1 MGVPELNGRRW
12 WTLDRAAFRY
22 LWAFMTSEWPLRVA
36 LILWLLAMLF
46 FIRFASAQDFQRQ
59 IDRIERQVDLLQQS
73 DTDQARVRQ
82 AGFERLAALES
93 TVRALAAQTG
103 RMENFIYGT
112 MATLFANVLALLKA
126 LGDIRTL
133 RKGER

>member
-1 MGVPELNGRRW
+1 MRRW
-12 WTLDRAAFRY
+12 WKADRTAFRY
-22 LWAFMTSEWPLRVA
+22 LWAVVGSDWVLRVA
-36 LILWLLAMLF
+36 FVLWLLAFLLF
-46 FIRFASAQDFQRQ
+46 VKFATAQDFQRQ
-59 IDRIERQVDLLQQS
+59 IDRMERQVEQLQQS
-73 DTDQARVRQ
+73 DTEQARVRQ

-93 TVRALAAQTG
+93 TVRALAAQTV
-103 RMENFIYGT
+103 RMETFVYGT